1 MNWAR
6 TLLDGVVLC
15 LVFNLLIALLGV
27 FIPGSFKNMLP
38 SEIRKAAPPLDPTAP
53 KSIRK

>member
-6 TLLDGVVLC
+6 PLLDGVVLC
-15 LVFNLLIALLGV
+15 LVFNLLIALLWV